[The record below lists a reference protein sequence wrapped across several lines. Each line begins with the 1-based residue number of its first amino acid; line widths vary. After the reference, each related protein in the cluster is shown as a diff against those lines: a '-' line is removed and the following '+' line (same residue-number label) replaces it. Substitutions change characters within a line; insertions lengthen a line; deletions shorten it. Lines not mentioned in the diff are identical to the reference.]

1 MFSGYM
7 TLQPDKG
14 GGMRVD
20 PEIQSVMVGG
30 ISSNLED
37 VKRRN
42 KIANKFRFLGRNG
55 LSISWL
61 VRHVIIIQ
69 GR

>member
-30 ISSNLED
+30 ISNNLED

-42 KIANKFRFLGRNG
+42 KIENKFRFLGRNG

-61 VRHVIIIQ
+61 V
-69 GR
+69 